1 MTRIR
6 RPIVHLYRHLGT
18 YTLNIHLFTWQYDL
32 VVPFAAAV
40 RAALLAS
47 GVWLPLSLGRD
58 ARTARRRLRSVL
70 RSWGWPGADV
80 RTACAWVGRDR
91 PAFISWPWVAAQGD
105 VVTSVFLT
113 VTRKD

>member
-1 MTRIR
+1 MTRAR
-6 RPIVHLYRHLGT
+6 RPTVHLYRRFGI
-18 YTLNIHLFTWQYDL
+18 YTLNVLLFTWQYDL
-32 VVPFAAAV
+32 FVPFAAAV
-40 RAALLAS
+40 RAALWAS
-47 GVWLPLSLGRD
+47 GVTLPLPLGRD
-58 ARTARRRLRSVL
+58 PRTARRRLRALL

>member
-1 MTRIR
+1 MTLAP

-18 YTLNIHLFTWQYDL
+18 YTLTIHLFTWQYDL

-40 RAALLAS
+40 RAVLWAS
-47 GVWLPLSLGRD
+47 GVTLPLSLGRD

-70 RSWGWPGADV
+70 RSWGWPGAYV
-80 RTACAWVGRDR
+80 RTACAVVGRDR

-105 VVTSVFLT
+105 VVTSLFCTL
-113 VTRKD
+113 TRKD